1 MKLRT
6 KLLGGATALVT
17 VLAPIAGLASSHR
30 EAPFIAKSP
39 KVDGTDFY
47 IFNSYEAGRAGYVTI
62 LANYE
67 PLQDGAGGP
76 NFFAM
81 DPDAVYEI
89 HIDNDGDAKED
100 LTFQFQFTSTLANG
114 GAGLALDVGPAGNTK
129 SVAVP
134 LTNIG
139 GVTSTSSAAQ
149 NVLETYTLNMITGPR
164 RSGTVTP
171 ITEDGTNATS
181 FPKPLDNVGA
191 KTFSAQAY
199 ATYAQTFVR
208 QLDIPGCT
216 PPAGTHPRVFVG
228 QRREGFS
235 VNLGQIFDLVNFNT
249 TGAGGLANVVGAED
263 QNLNTLNNK
272 NVTTIALEVPAT
284 CLQKAPSTII
294 GAWTTASVRQAR
306 VLNPT
311 PTFTTPSREGG
322 PLVQVSLLGMPPV
335 NEVVIGLPDKDK
347 FNASEP
353 KDDGQ
358 FANYVTNPTLPELLE
373 ILFGGA
379 GVRAPNNFP
388 RADLVAAF
396 LTGVTGVN
404 ANGSTA
410 EYVRFNTAFAATPAN
425 KQNNF
430 GAVGCFDAP
439 TASAGAALDTNNA
452 DCDPNGFP
460 NGRRPGDDVVD
471 IEIRVA
477 MGALVDTTDAVTGG
491 CIHAGQAGCLPYGD
505 GAGVNALQIG
515 GASASLAYFDTSFPY
530 LRAPNGGSP

>member
-6 KLLGGATALVT
+6 KLLGGATALAT

-30 EAPFIAKSP
+30 EAPFISKNP

-47 IFNSYEAGRAGYVTI
+47 IFNSYEPGRAGYVTI

-76 NFFAM
+76 NFFTM

-100 LTFQFQFTSTLANG
+100 LTFQFQFQSTLANG
-114 GAGLALDVGPAGNTK
+114 GAGLALDVGPTGNTK

-139 GVTSTSSAAQ
+139 GITSTSSAAQ
-149 NVLETYTLNMITGPR
+149 NVLETYTLDLIAGPR

-171 ITEDGTNATS
+171 ITEDGTGATS
-181 FPKPLDNVGA
+181 FPKPLDNVGG
-191 KTFSAQAY
+191 KTFSTQTYAAY
-199 ATYAQTFVR
+199 ANTFIR
-208 QLDIPGCT
+208 NLDIPGCT
-216 PPAGTHPRVFVG
+216 PPTGTHPRVFVG

-249 TGAGGLANVVGAED
+249 DGSGGLANVIGAED
-263 QNLNTLNNK
+263 QNHNTLNNK

-322 PLVQVSLLGMPPV
+322 PLVQVSRLGMPLV

-358 FANYVTNPTLPELLE
+358 FASYVTNPTLPELLE

-396 LTGVTGVN
+396 LTGITGYN

-410 EYVRFNTAFAATPAN
+410 EYVRFNSAFAATPAAM
-425 KQNNF
+425 QNDF

-439 TASAGAALDTNNA
+439 TASAGAVLDPGGHA
-452 DCDPNGFP
+452 DCDPAGFP

-491 CIHAGQAGCLPYGD
+491 CIHAGQSGCLPYGD
-505 GAGVNALQIG
+505 GAGVSALQG
-515 GASASLAYFDTSFPY
+515 TGSASLAYFDTTFPY
-530 LRAPNGGSP
+530 LRSPNSGSP